1 MRISIQKNDVTGV
14 RADVLVVNL
23 FQGVT
28 KPGGATGAVDA
39 ALGGALSRE
48 IAELKFEGKIGEML
62 TISTLGTL
70 PATRVV
76 VVGLGPKA
84 SFDVEAV
91 RRVSGAVVRRFRNTG
106 VQKIATVLH
115 GAGTGGLSAVTAAQ
129 ALAEGAWLANYQFHK
144 HRTKPE
150 NEKAKIAE
158 LMIIEQDAAKVR
170 QAGAAIAQAQSGVVG
185 VELARDLVNEPAS
198 IAVPKHLVE
207 HAKEIAALA
216 PKRITL
222 TVLNRAACAK
232 KGMGAFLAVASGAG
246 EEPYFIHL
254 AYTPAKKSKKTVAVV
269 GKGITF
275 DSGGL
280 QIKPDHAM
288 ATMKIDMAGAA
299 AVLGLFRVLAER
311 GADVAV
317 HGIIAATENMPGPG
331 AYKPGDVVRAMNG
344 KTIEIGH
351 TDAEGRVTLADSL
364 SYAAA
369 LKPDMIVDLATLT
382 GAAMVALGEEVT
394 ALMTND
400 AKLGERLKRAAA
412 EAGERVWELPLVPEY
427 RDLIKGTFGDI
438 ANSSSV
444 RYGGAITAGLFL
456 QEFTGEVPWAHLDIA
471 GPAWAERENISYVP
485 KGGTGVG
492 VRTLLNLL
500 ERF

>member
-1 MRISIQKNDVTGV
+1 MKISIQKNDVIDV

-28 KPGGATGAVDA
+28 KPSGATGVVDA

-48 IAELKFEGKIGEML
+48 IAELKFEGKLGEML
-62 TISTLGTL
+62 TLSTLGTL

-76 VVGLGPKA
+76 VVGLGPKQ
-84 SFDVEAV
+84 SFDAEAV
-91 RRVSGAVVRRFRNTG
+91 RRVSGAVICRFRNTG
-106 VQKIATVLH
+106 VQKIVTVLH
-115 GAGTGGLSAVTAAQ
+115 GAGMGGLSAAVAAQ

-144 HRTKPE
+144 HRTPPK
-150 NEKAKIAE
+150 NEKAKLAE
-158 LMIIEQDAAKVR
+158 LVIIEQDAAKVR
-170 QAGAAIAQAQSGVVG
+170 QASPAIALARTAVVG

-222 TVLNRAACAK
+222 SVLDRAACAK

-254 AYTPAKKSKKTVAVV
+254 VYTPAKKSKKTVAIV
-269 GKGITF
+269 GKGVTF

-288 ATMKIDMAGAA
+288 STMKLDMAGAA

-311 GADVAV
+311 GSDVTV

-394 ALMTND
+394 ALMTNNV
-400 AKLGERLKRAAA
+400 KLGERVKRAAA

-427 RDLIKGTFGDI
+427 RDLIKGTFGDV

-456 QEFTGEVPWAHLDIA
+456 QEFVSDLPWVHLDIA
-471 GPAWAERENISYVP
+471 GPAWAERENISYMP
-485 KGGTGVG
+485 KGGTGFG
-492 VRTLLNLL
+492 VRTLLAFLAHL
-500 ERF
+500 